1 MSSQIENFNTG
12 KLLGRGRKC
21 VCHLMNGHTEHR
33 SGKWDQQELY
43 RSIMQALEG
52 RCSTRSNLAKEFE
65 IQIREFTA
73 TLECHLVDL
82 LRKRLEELNEPD
94 RLLISRLNRALCELG
109 DSNSSVLSRPPYH
122 MLSPNRP
129 AHRVWTMCTKDPE
142 RLRNLVS
149 EVCHMANIACD
160 NGDEQNSCQIKF
172 SAALPSAWNA
182 ADCAKYLIEK
192 PEIEDGLT
200 GQRTQHFG
208 SCRSVK
214 NGFKLSLTCVSG
226 VIHHFVVSEI
236 VKDLSKLY
244 AQSFSLMKSASVTLE
259 RAATSLPTLISA
271 DDPAGCSEND
281 PSIKS
286 RPFSELAKE
295 KSNPDK
301 MSDKQLSSEE
311 NRTVIPLEPSVFVR
325 EMKKQSFR
333 ESSFTDES
341 DSACA
346 LKEEAF
352 NSTSPSAASSIPLC
366 QTDSSYDSRDM
377 QAPLF
382 EQTMSSCNLSTS
394 TTVTLGNL
402 STEPNF
408 LRFGERLFSRPIDI
422 ISLPNI
428 FTKKQLLAVSDS
440 CGGKLSQDCL
450 GVYIVT
456 CKGEVLHHLPTRD
469 GSASS
474 LTVDPTNWRLLVSVM
489 HSKGRSIYAFD
500 ITNRFKKV
508 EVIPCPKEPKIEL
521 SRTRWITV
529 SPRGELFAVS
539 GDNNRS
545 AIWMYNHSRKGW
557 KILKE
562 SRKTRYQYL
571 QVAEDQAE
579 YKAVVLLTC
588 DAAQNRILL
597 FVADHTG
604 TLINEYDLTKT
615 YKLYEYIRNPASAIV
630 DSLGNLLVLDY
641 ATSRLW
647 ALLSNTKGMRHVK
660 EIIIPNPLGPQEALG
675 IAAHGDWIYMTCFA
689 RREVICVRYL
699 RNGVLALPCT
709 TTLESPKSDR
719 RATSLPRPTRKPNQ
733 V

>member
-1 MSSQIENFNTG
+1 
-12 KLLGRGRKC
+12 
-21 VCHLMNGHTEHR
+21 MNGHTEHR

-65 IQIREFTA
+65 MQIREFTA

-109 DSNSSVLSRPPYH
+109 DSNSSVLSRPLYH
-122 MLSPNRP
+122 MLSPTRP

-142 RLRNLVS
+142 RLKNLVS
-149 EVCHMANIACD
+149 EVCHMANITCD
-160 NGDEQNSCQIKF
+160 NGDEQNSCQVKF
-172 SAALPSAWNA
+172 SAALPSAWSA

-192 PEIEDGLT
+192 QEVAEDILSER
-200 GQRTQHFG
+200 QARHFG
-208 SCRSVK
+208 SYRSMK
-214 NGFKLSLTCVSG
+214 NG
-226 VIHHFVVSEI
+226 
-236 VKDLSKLY
+236 
-244 AQSFSLMKSASVTLE
+244 FSLMKSASLTLE
-259 RAATSLPTLISA
+259 RATSSLPTLVSP
-271 DDPAGCSEND
+271 DTHTNRSKND
-281 PSIKS
+281 SSVDS
-286 RPFSELAKE
+286 RPFI
-295 KSNPDK
+295 KSDHDK
-301 MSDKQLSSEE
+301 ISDKQLSTED
-311 NRTVIPLEPSVFVR
+311 NKTQIPLEPSVFVR
-325 EMKKQSFR
+325 GMRQQSFR
-333 ESSFTDES
+333 ESSLTDES

-352 NSTSPSAASSIPLC
+352 NSTSPSATSSIPVC
-366 QTDSSYDSRDM
+366 QTDSSYDSHDLE
-377 QAPLF
+377 APLF
-382 EQTMSSCNLSTS
+382 VQTVSSCNLSTS
-394 TTVTLGNL
+394 TTVTMGNL

-408 LRFGERLFSRPIDI
+408 IRFGERLFSRPIDI
-422 ISLPNI
+422 ICLPNI

-440 CGGKLSQDCL
+440 CGG
-450 GVYIVT
+450 VYIVT
-456 CKGEVLHHLPTRD
+456 CKGEVLQHLPTRD
-469 GSASS
+469 SSASS
-474 LTVDPTNWRLLVSVM
+474 LTIDPTSWRLLVSVM
-489 HSKGRSIYAFD
+489 HSKGRSIHAYD
-500 ITNRFKKV
+500 ITNHFKKV

-539 GDNNRS
+539 GDNHRS
-545 AIWMYNHSRKGW
+545 ALWMYNQSRKGW

-571 QVAEDQAE
+571 RVAEDQAE

-615 YKLYEYIRNPASAIV
+615 YKLYEYIKNPASAIV
-630 DSLGNLLVLDY
+630 DSFGNLLVLDY

-647 ALLSNTKGMRHVK
+647 ALLGSTKGMRHIK
-660 EIIIPNPLGPQEALG
+660 EIVIPNPLGPQEALG

-699 RNGVLALPCT
+699 VNGVLALSCCT
-709 TTLESPKSDR
+709 TTSETPKSDR
-719 RATSLPRPTRKPNQ
+719 RAISLPRPTRKPDQ

>member
-1 MSSQIENFNTG
+1 
-12 KLLGRGRKC
+12 
-21 VCHLMNGHTEHR
+21 MNGHTEHR
-33 SGKWDQQELY
+33 SGRWDRQELY
-43 RSIMQALEG
+43 RSTMQALEG

-65 IQIREFTA
+65 MQIREFTA
-73 TLECHLVDL
+73 TVGLECHLVDL

-109 DSNSSVLSRPPYH
+109 DSNSSVLSRPLYH
-122 MLSPNRP
+122 MLSPTRP
-129 AHRVWTMCTKDPE
+129 AHQVWTMCSKDPE
-142 RLRNLVS
+142 RLKNLVS
-149 EVCHMANIACD
+149 EVCHLANITCD

-172 SAALPSAWNA
+172 SAALPSAWSA

-192 PEIEDGLT
+192 QEVAKDMLSE
-200 GQRTQHFG
+200 RRARHFG
-208 SCRSVK
+208 SYRSMK
-214 NGFKLSLTCVSG
+214 NG
-226 VIHHFVVSEI
+226 
-236 VKDLSKLY
+236 
-244 AQSFSLMKSASVTLE
+244 FSLMKSASATLE
-259 RAATSLPTLISA
+259 RSTSSLPTLVSL
-271 DDPAGCSEND
+271 DTLTNRSKKD
-281 PSIKS
+281 PSIDS

-295 KSNPDK
+295 KSD
-301 MSDKQLSSEE
+301 SDKISDRQLFTKDS
-311 NRTVIPLEPSVFVR
+311 RTQIPLEPNVFVR
-325 EMKKQSFR
+325 EMRQQSFGK
-333 ESSFTDES
+333 SSLTDES

-352 NSTSPSAASSIPLC
+352 NSTSPSAASSIPVC
-366 QTDSSYDSRDM
+366 QTDSSYDSHDF

-382 EQTMSSCNLSTS
+382 EQAISSCNPSTS

-402 STEPNF
+402 PMELNF
-408 LRFGERLFSRPIDI
+408 MRFGEKLFSRPIDI

-440 CGGKLSQDCL
+440 CGG
-450 GVYIVT
+450 VYIVT
-456 CKGEVLHHLPTRD
+456 CKGEVLQHLPTRD
-469 GSASS
+469 CSASS
-474 LTVDPTNWRLLVSVM
+474 LTIDMTSWRLLVSVM
-489 HSKGRSIYAFD
+489 HSKGRSIHAFD

-508 EVIPCPKEPKIEL
+508 EVIPCPKEPKIEM

-539 GDNNRS
+539 GDNHRS
-545 AIWMYNHSRKGW
+545 AIWMYNQSRKGW

-571 QVAEDQAE
+571 RVAEDQAE

-615 YKLYEYIRNPASAIV
+615 YKLYECIKNPASAVV

-647 ALLSNTKGMRHVK
+647 VLLGSTKGMRHIK
-660 EIIIPNPLGPQEALG
+660 EIVIPTPLGPQEVLG
-675 IAAHGDWIYMTCFA
+675 ITTHGDWIYMTCFA
-689 RREVICVRYL
+689 RREVICLRYL
-699 RNGVLALPCT
+699 VNGVLAPSCCT
-709 TTLESPKSDR
+709 TTLETPKSDR
-719 RATSLPRPTRKPNQ
+719 RAISLPRPTRKPNQ

>member
-1 MSSQIENFNTG
+1 
-12 KLLGRGRKC
+12 
-21 VCHLMNGHTEHR
+21 MNGHTEHR
-33 SGKWDQQELY
+33 SGKWDRQELY
-43 RSIMQALEG
+43 RSTMQALEG

-65 IQIREFTA
+65 MQIREFTA

-94 RLLISRLNRALCELG
+94 RLLISRLNRVLCELG
-109 DSNSSVLSRPPYH
+109 DSNSSVLSRPLYH
-122 MLSPNRP
+122 MLSPTRP
-129 AHRVWTMCTKDPE
+129 AHRVWTMCTTDPE
-142 RLRNLVS
+142 RLKSLVS
-149 EVCHMANIACD
+149 EVCHMANIICD
-160 NGDEQNSCQIKF
+160 NGDEQNSCQVKF
-172 SAALPSAWNA
+172 SAALPSAWSA

-192 PEIEDGLT
+192 QEVVEDMLSE
-200 GQRTQHFG
+200 RRARHFG
-208 SCRSVK
+208 SYRSMK
-214 NGFKLSLTCVSG
+214 NG
-226 VIHHFVVSEI
+226 
-236 VKDLSKLY
+236 
-244 AQSFSLMKSASVTLE
+244 FSLMKSASLTLG
-259 RAATSLPTLISA
+259 RATSSLPTLVSPDA
-271 DDPAGCSEND
+271 PANLSKND
-281 PSIKS
+281 PSINS
-286 RPFSELAKE
+286 RPFNELARE

-301 MSDKQLSSEE
+301 ISDGQLSTGDS
-311 NRTVIPLEPSVFVR
+311 RTQIPLEPNVFVR
-325 EMKKQSFR
+325 EMRQQSFR
-333 ESSFTDES
+333 ESSLTDES

-346 LKEEAF
+346 LKEETF
-352 NSTSPSAASSIPLC
+352 NSTSPSAASSIPVC
-366 QTDSSYDSRDM
+366 QTDSSYDSRDL

-382 EQTMSSCNLSTS
+382 EQTISSCNLSTS

-402 STEPNF
+402 SAEPNF
-408 LRFGERLFSRPIDI
+408 MRFGERFFSRPIDI

-440 CGGKLSQDCL
+440 CGG
-450 GVYIVT
+450 VYIVT
-456 CKGEVLHHLPTRD
+456 CKGEILQHLPTRD
-469 GSASS
+469 SSASS
-474 LTVDPTNWRLLVSVM
+474 LTIDPTSWRLLVSVM
-489 HSKGRSIYAFD
+489 HSKGRSIHAFD
-500 ITNRFKKV
+500 ITNHFKKV

-539 GDNNRS
+539 GDNHRS
-545 AIWMYNHSRKGW
+545 AIWMYNQSRKGW

-571 QVAEDQAE
+571 RVAEDQAE

-615 YKLYEYIRNPASAIV
+615 YKLYECIKNPASAIV

-647 ALLSNTKGMRHVK
+647 ALLGNTKGMRRLK
-660 EIIIPNPLGPQEALG
+660 EIVIPSPLGPQEALG
-675 IAAHGDWIYMTCFA
+675 ITAHGDWIYMTCFA

-699 RNGVLALPCT
+699 MNGVLALSCCT
-709 TTLESPKSDR
+709 TTSETPKSDR
-719 RATSLPRPTRKPNQ
+719 RAVSLPRPTGKPNQ